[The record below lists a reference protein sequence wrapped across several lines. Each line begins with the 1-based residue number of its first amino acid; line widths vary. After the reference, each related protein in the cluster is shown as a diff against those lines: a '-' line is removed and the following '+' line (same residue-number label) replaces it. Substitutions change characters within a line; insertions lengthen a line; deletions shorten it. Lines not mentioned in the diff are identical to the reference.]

1 MDLSA
6 EGIQA
11 SVVWKECL
19 LAETHWFV
27 PSQKSSIEVSEK
39 KKKTQIFSPETKI
52 SDVPPWIGSVEKNPK
67 IPSKMRQVWWSVKT
81 WVQVK
86 FSSQWI
92 RRLSAV
98 NYHNSPFLSF
108 LLLKSWIF

>member
-11 SVVWKECL
+11 SVAKEGL

-39 KKKTQIFSPETKI
+39 KLRSFPLKQKYQMFHLGL
-52 SDVPPWIGSVEKNPK
+52 DRFRFPK

-86 FSSQWI
+86 FSSQWN

-98 NYHNSPFLSF
+98 NYHN
-108 LLLKSWIF
+108 